1 MKELVCPH
9 CNQVFSVDEAAY
21 AAILE
26 QVRSSE
32 FEAEI
37 SKREEEIRK
46 QIQIQQAAALKET
59 QNQAA
64 TEIDTLK
71 HEIELLKI
79 AATAAEKNAELHE
92 QAAVQK
98 AIAELQSKL
107 AEAESAKTVAESEY
121 KLALERQRNDSGQH
135 ISELEKQLALQQAET
150 EASLAQQAT
159 KFDAEKKSLQE
170 QIDYYKDLK
179 SKMST
184 KMVGETL
191 EQHCQILFDQLRPTA
206 FRHASFEKD
215 NDASSGTKG
224 DFIYR
229 DFDEDGTEFI
239 SIMFEMKNEM
249 DETATKHKNE
259 DFFKKLD
266 KDRTEKGCEYAVL
279 VSLLESESEYYNT
292 GIVDVSHRYPKMYVI
307 RPQFFIPL
315 ITMLRN
321 AAEHTLEARKELALI
336 REQNIDITHFESDL
350 LEFKRGFSRN
360 YELATKKFETAI
372 EEIDK
377 TIQHLQKIK
386 EALLSS
392 GNNLRLANDK
402 AEDLTIKKLTRKN
415 PTMKAKFDALNN
427 GSSESES

>member
-26 QVRSSE
+26 QVRSAE

-37 SKREEEIRK
+37 SKREAEICN
-46 QIQIQQAAALKET
+46 QLQIQQDAALKET

-64 TEIDTLK
+64 SEIEALK
-71 HEIELLKI
+71 HEIEMLKI
-79 AATAAEKNAELHE
+79 AASAAEKSAALHE
-92 QAAVQK
+92 QSAVQT
-98 AIAELQSKL
+98 AVAELKTKL
-107 AEAESAKTVAESEY
+107 EEAKAAKKVAEGEY
-121 KLALERQRNDSGQH
+121 KLELERQRNDSSQQ
-135 ISELEKQLALQQAET
+135 ISELESKLELQQADT
-150 EASLAQQAT
+150 RASLAQQAT
-159 KFDAEKKSLQE
+159 AFDAEKKRLQE
-170 QIDYYKDLK
+170 QIAYYKELK
-179 SKMST
+179 TKMST

-206 FRHASFEKD
+206 FRRASFEKD
-215 NDASSGTKG
+215 NDVSSGTKG

-266 KDRTEKGCEYAVL
+266 KDRTEKSCEYAVL
-279 VSLLESESEYYNT
+279 VSMLESDSEYYNT
-292 GIVDVSHRYPKMYVI
+292 GIVDVSHKYPKMYVI

-321 AAEHTLEARKELALI
+321 AAEHTLEYRKQLELV
-336 REQNIDITHFESDL
+336 QNQNVDITHFEEDL
-350 LEFKRGFSRN
+350 TTFQSEFSRN
-360 YELATKKFETAI
+360 YRLASEKFDDAI
-372 EEIDK
+372 QEIDK
-377 TIQHLQKIK
+377 AIDRLEKVK
-386 EALLSS
+386 KALLSS
-392 GNNLRLANDK
+392 ENNLRLATKK
-402 AEDLTIKKLTRKN
+402 AEGLTIKKLTKNN
-415 PTMKAKFDALNN
+415 PTMRAKFEELAQEEQSTDD
-427 GSSESES
+427 